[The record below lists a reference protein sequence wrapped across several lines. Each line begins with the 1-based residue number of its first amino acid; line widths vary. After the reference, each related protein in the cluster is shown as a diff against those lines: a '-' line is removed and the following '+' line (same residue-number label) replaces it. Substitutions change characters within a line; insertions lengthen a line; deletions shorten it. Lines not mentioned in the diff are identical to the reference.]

1 MTEIIKIP
9 MVLWKVLSRMEI
21 PIVALMDALED
32 FYLNKLDRVM
42 NSSLRDNLKLNE
54 IENIKTMAEYYKLDF
69 VVQITDKLT
78 QKLLER

>member
-9 MVLWKVLSRMEI
+9 MVLWKVSSRMEI